1 MTWQSKCCFDLF
13 CFPDFSGEAG
23 VMLLFSLAPQHQP
36 ELTIQKTM
44 AALQQKNNL
53 SSKRNL
59 ASAQVNSLSACLL
72 ILLRSKGTDVAT
84 DCAMGNCGN
93 KRKDC
98 AKHDEAYRQR
108 SRCRSFFLSLSLSGA
123 LLIPFTLEAWI
134 HSHARLSTQSWAN
147 LKLCQSKTFPEP
159 SYVLSGLNS
168 FLELSWLLVA
178 ILFLWLLGFGF
189 LALASKMIS
198 NIISDIIL
206 IFWSWC
212 LTHHR
217 DRLSFW
223 NHSPANSQIFCE

>member
-1 MTWQSKCCFDLF
+1 VWHPNTQKHHSGSLLDLLTVLHVRDDLAIKVLF

-53 SSKRNL
+53 SSKSNL

-84 DCAMGNCGN
+84 DCATGNCGN

-108 SRCRSFFLSLSLSGA
+108 SRCRSFSLSLSLSGA
-123 LLIPFTLEAWI
+123 LLIPFTL
-134 HSHARLSTQSWAN
+134 
-147 LKLCQSKTFPEP
+147 
-159 SYVLSGLNS
+159 
-168 FLELSWLLVA
+168 
-178 ILFLWLLGFGF
+178 
-189 LALASKMIS
+189 
-198 NIISDIIL
+198 
-206 IFWSWC
+206 
-212 LTHHR
+212 
-217 DRLSFW
+217 
-223 NHSPANSQIFCE
+223 